1 MNKPKLSEI
10 SEEVKN
16 IRIPTYPISPLFL
29 NRWSPRAMTGEEIT
43 DTELFSLFEAAH
55 WAPSSYNNQPW
66 RIAYA
71 KRNTPEWPLLFNLLI
86 EFNQE
91 WCKNAAALVVFFS
104 RKTFEKN
111 NKPARTHSYDT
122 GAAWM
127 SMALEGYMRGLVMH
141 GMEGFDWEKAH
152 RDLGLTEEYSI
163 EAMAAIGKRAPKSI
177 LPEEIA
183 KREAPSTRKSLEEIV
198 FKGKFKK
205 PQEKKTSKS

>member
-10 SEEVKN
+10 SEEVKS
-16 IRIPTYPISPLFL
+16 IRTPAYPISPLFL
-29 NRWSPRAMTGEEIT
+29 NRWSPRAMTGEEIS

-71 KRNTPEWPLLFNLLI
+71 KRETPEWPLLFNLLMDG
-86 EFNQE
+86 NKQ

-104 RKTFEKN
+104 RNTFEHN

-127 SMALEGYMRGLVMH
+127 SMALEGYFRGLVVH
-141 GMEGFDWEKAH
+141 GMEGFDWEKA
-152 RDLGLTEEYSI
+152 RKDLEIPEGYSV
-163 EAMAAIGKRAPKSI
+163 EAMAAIGKRAAKST

-183 KREAPSTRKSLEEIV
+183 KREAPSTRKPLEEVV
-198 FKGKFKK
+198 FNGKFKK
-205 PQEKKTSKS
+205 SPEKKTSKS